1 MGRFSRRFKNRL
13 VKEQK
18 KALNKIYKKQGLQGL
33 QNLLGEISHEQEEET
48 NEVTK
53 HTSSMDVAEQEGT
66 AIQGSK
72 EGIETETLPNESQE
86 GDVS

>member
-18 KALNKIYKKQGLQGL
+18 KALNKIYKKQGMEGMQR
-33 QNLLGEISHEQEEET
+33 LLSG
-48 NEVTK
+48 VDYYGTK
-53 HTSSMDVAEQEGT
+53 EDKEFIGTLDVGEQEG
-66 AIQGSK
+66 AEIQGQE
-72 EGIETETLPNESQE
+72 EGSSEEVMPDESQE